1 MDQYASPLSAG
12 SEPNGQPYITALFKQ
27 LGQKIAHIV
36 RQDGQYL
43 SPLLASFTAR
53 MITLE
58 QTGRFPV
65 EGPAAVASL
74 PPQLEDELIQLT
86 IERALVQNDP
96 LYETVKMQITFE
108 SFYSMELQR
117 LRARQAAEE
126 QANASLLD
134 SIVHIGTN
142 LVSSQQ
148 VAALYRM
155 IFKLLMANSAVA
167 ESSRDRVVERE
178 VAVALESVFPQAGL
192 NAFNLLS
199 PADKRRQV
207 TNLVNIVLG
216 IRLFNKEIRHGG
228 AGLPDVPTLLVAETD
243 LLYERLEAEAQEMG
257 DICFT
262 LTDLISLEQQRPG
275 TLLASTKRLQ
285 DEVRPLLTK
294 TTIAK

>member
-148 VAALYRM
+148 EIGRASCR
-155 IFKLLMANSAVA
+155 
-167 ESSRDRVVERE
+167 ERV
-178 VAVALESVFPQAGL
+178 
-192 NAFNLLS
+192 
-199 PADKRRQV
+199 
-207 TNLVNIVLG
+207 
-216 IRLFNKEIRHGG
+216 
-228 AGLPDVPTLLVAETD
+228 
-243 LLYERLEAEAQEMG
+243 
-257 DICFT
+257 
-262 LTDLISLEQQRPG
+262 
-275 TLLASTKRLQ
+275 
-285 DEVRPLLTK
+285 
-294 TTIAK
+294 